1 MGACDVSGKF
11 KDYSWKRGIR
21 QIQDDAEAYYGHQEG
36 YSGAENC
43 CSFSFGGSC
52 ADMSKKELDKFID
65 KRMDELYKGHGE
77 VLKGKIV
84 EYAIIETEI
93 VETLFLSFDSRSY
106 LRNMKKGPA
115 LLVKLLENGYPRL
128 MKEGTVA
135 DLKKYAHRLLRE
147 DKYNYEYFIIGK
159 TKTYSCRGKVKYQ
172 KLTKKQTDEKHLVL
186 PVYEFYYYGI
196 APC

>member
-1 MGACDVSGKF
+1 MQFCHDKV
-11 KDYSWKRGIR
+11 
-21 QIQDDAEAYYGHQEG
+21 
-36 YSGAENC
+36 
-43 CSFSFGGSC
+43 
-52 ADMSKKELDKFID
+52 KELAEYVSL
-65 KRMDELYKGHGE
+65 DELYKGHGE

-93 VETLFLSFDSRSY
+93 VETPFLSFDSRAY

-115 LLVKLLENGYPRL
+115 LLVKLENGYPRV

-147 DKYNYEYFIIGK
+147 DKYNYEYCIIGK